1 MSAATWTNR
10 HGQPT
15 RLARSMHAPFVVI
28 ENGIEVAD
36 YGTNEQ
42 AAAAHY
48 DRLVLAD
55 REARGIVPFVVF
67 GSSAARRVAA

>member
-1 MSAATWTNR
+1 MKAATWTNR

-36 YGTNEQ
+36 YGTDEQ

-48 DRLVLAD
+48 VRLVLAD
-55 REARGIVPFVVF
+55 RQARGIAPVVVF
-67 GSSAARRVAA
+67 GSAATQRVAA